1 MPLDSPTRFF
11 NDIRNCWQPVA
22 DGRKVIPFCTP
33 VNIRPDALVIG
44 KNHSWFDPSPEREHQ
59 IAQAYANDLPQVNTF
74 LEHHHTFATRLRKYT
89 QAAGIE
95 VTENWV
101 GTNRCA
107 VQTGPDGIGELQR
120 SPSFLACQQAMD
132 RILLDLIHWLEPK
145 NILLFGTYAHVLLYP
160 KAKRLADAAPKRFE
174 LRSCDSSKVIPLPH
188 LTFRGSPSAI
198 VDVLRVEFER

>member
-1 MPLDSPTRFF
+1 MQLDSPPRFF

-33 VNIRPDALVIG
+33 VNTRPDALVIG
-44 KNHSWFDPSPEREHQ
+44 KNHSWFDPSPERENQ

-74 LEHHHTFATRLRKYT
+74 LEHDHTFATRLRKYT

-107 VQTGPDGIGELQR
+107 VQTGPNGIGELQR

-145 NILLFGTYAHVLLYP
+145 NILLFGTYAHMLLYP
-160 KAKRLADAAPKRFE
+160 KAKRLADAHPMRFK
-174 LRSCDSSKVIPLPH
+174 LRSGASSKIIPLPH
-188 LTFRGSPSAI
+188 LSFRGSPAAI
-198 VDVLRVEFER
+198 VDALRVEYEK